1 MLFVCMC
8 MDVYL
13 GGVCEIVQACCLYV
27 YGCVS
32 WGCVCDCVGM
42 LSVCVW
48 TCILGV
54 CVRLCG
60 HVVCMC
66 MDVYLGGGVCVW
78 YPSHPICSSW
88 NPGHH
93 HGQSCLTHQE
103 VLLPHLA

>member
-13 GGVCEIVQACCLYV
+13 GGVCEIVRACCLYV

-32 WGCVCDCVGM
+32 WGCVCDFVGM

-48 TCILGV
+48 LCILGV

-60 HVVCMC
+60 HVVFMC
-66 MDVYLGGGVCVW
+66 MDVYLGGGVCV
-78 YPSHPICSSW
+78 YGTPLIPFAPVGTQGIIMGS
-88 NPGHH
+88 
-93 HGQSCLTHQE
+93 L
-103 VLLPHLA
+103 V